1 LRLEIEGRNKPK
13 DRKAPRFKAGS
24 VGHPEIQRLA
34 HPAGWISTNRK
45 MLNAAEENLGIMD

>member
-24 VGHPEIQRLA
+24 VVHSEIQRLA

-45 MLNAAEENLGIMD
+45 ILNVAAENFGIMD